1 MRSVA
6 SVFFSLIAISALAQT
21 PPIID
26 MHLHAFAADE
36 NGPPP
41 LVMCLGEP
49 FPPRDARE
57 DWVQA
62 FTLWSK
68 KPSCKSAI
76 WGSLTDEG
84 LMRETIAVLN
94 RRNITGL
101 TSGPLI
107 GKWRTLGGLRIMP
120 ALMFEGP
127 PESWPKPEEIR
138 KKLKEGGYRALAE
151 VLIQYA
157 GVSPSDPRFDPYLAV
172 AEELDVPVGIHMG
185 PGPPGAA
192 YFPQLKTYRA
202 RLSSPLELEE
212 ALLKHPNLRV
222 WIMHAGWPM
231 LDALIALLWAHPQV
245 YVDTGVIDFAI
256 PRAEFHRYLQRIVEA
271 GFEKRVMFGS
281 DQMNWPKAIDFAVE
295 SITSAPFLSEEQ
307 KRDILYNNAARFLRL
322 DQNH

>member
-6 SVFFSLIAISALAQT
+6 SVFFFLIAISALAQT

-26 MHLHAFAADE
+26 MHLHAFAADQ

-68 KPSCKSAI
+68 KSSCKSAI

-101 TSGPLI
+101 TSGSRI
-107 GKWRTLGGLRIMP
+107 DKWRIAGGLRIMP

-157 GVSPSDPRFDPYLAV
+157 GVSPS
-172 AEELDVPVGIHMG
+172 
-185 PGPPGAA
+185 
-192 YFPQLKTYRA
+192 
-202 RLSSPLELEE
+202 
-212 ALLKHPNLRV
+212 
-222 WIMHAGWPM
+222 
-231 LDALIALLWAHPQV
+231 
-245 YVDTGVIDFAI
+245 
-256 PRAEFHRYLQRIVEA
+256 
-271 GFEKRVMFGS
+271 
-281 DQMNWPKAIDFAVE
+281 
-295 SITSAPFLSEEQ
+295 
-307 KRDILYNNAARFLRL
+307 
-322 DQNH
+322 